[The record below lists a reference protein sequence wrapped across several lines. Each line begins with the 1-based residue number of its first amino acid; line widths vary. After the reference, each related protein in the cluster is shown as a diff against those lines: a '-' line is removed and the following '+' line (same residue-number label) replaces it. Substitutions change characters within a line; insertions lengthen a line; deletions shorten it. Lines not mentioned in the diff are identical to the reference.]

1 MVTMHGPEGHYT
13 FSDGLGV
20 RTVASDPR
28 HGVVEVLN
36 VAPILANHPAGER
49 AIRASATRYEDIAR
63 APVMRVHAID
73 RDDAA
78 LRVTTAWPHGVR
90 LSDIL
95 TELTA
100 STFPLCDAGILE
112 LAYAVVRAVSALHQ
126 APGGV
131 SHGAISPAHV
141 IIGADGNATLTDGI
155 FGAAIE
161 ALEANR
167 EAVWRQ
173 FGIAMPPSANVP
185 RFDRRS
191 DVSQLGAVVLAIA
204 LRSSLTPEAYPREIP
219 DLVLLATPDSAHHGS
234 ALRMW
239 LRQALHLHPRSAFAS
254 GVDAQAAFAA
264 LMPAPGIRRTGRE
277 ALQAVL
283 ARAASFSTVH
293 TS

>member
-13 FSDGLGV
+13 FNDGLGV

-28 HGVVEVLN
+28 HGVVEVLT
-36 VAPILANHPAGER
+36 VSPVLANHPAGER
-49 AIRASATRYEDIAR
+49 AIRACAGRYDDVDR
-63 APVMRVHAID
+63 GPVNRVHAID

-78 LRVTTAWPHGVR
+78 LRVVTEWPQGVR
-90 LSDIL
+90 LSDVL

-112 LAYAVVRAVSALHQ
+112 LAYAVVRAVGALHH

-131 SHGAISPAHV
+131 SHGAISPAHI
-141 IIGADGNATLTDGI
+141 IIGPRGSATLTDSI
-155 FGAAIE
+155 FGGAIE

-173 FGIAMPPSANVP
+173 FGVAMPPSASVP

-204 LRSSLTPEAYPREIP
+204 LRAPLTPEAYPREIP

-239 LRQALHLHPRSAFAS
+239 LQQALHLHPRSTFAS
-254 GVDAQAAFAA
+254 AVDAQAAFAA

-283 ARAASFSTVH
+283 GRAASFFTVH